1 MNTERPIV
9 PIRWYEHLL
18 LRFLARSP
26 RIHRLIVVQAV
37 CDEPPLHL
45 PEPVDIPAYAEYL
58 NLLYYSPSA
67 DRYAE

>member
-1 MNTERPIV
+1 MNTDYHPV
-9 PIRWYEHLL
+9 APIRWYEHLL

-26 RIHRLIVVQAV
+26 RIQRLIVVQEVLEETAR
-37 CDEPPLHL
+37 L
-45 PEPVDIPAYAEYL
+45 PEPVDYPAYAEYL